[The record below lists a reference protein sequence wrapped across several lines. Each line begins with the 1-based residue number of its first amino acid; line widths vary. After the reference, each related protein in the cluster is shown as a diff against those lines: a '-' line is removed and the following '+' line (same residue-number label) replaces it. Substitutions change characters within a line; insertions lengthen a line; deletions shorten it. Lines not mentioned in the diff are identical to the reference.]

1 MNGIILAA
9 GRGSRVNQ
17 SSKNK
22 PKGMF
27 LYKNKTLIDHILEN
41 FKKNMINKTSIV
53 TGYKSK
59 NLKVFSTKKFHNKFW
74 RSTNILYSLYKA
86 DNWLKKYTCIVS
98 YSDIF
103 YEKSAISFL
112 KKTKGDIVI
121 LYDVN
126 WYKIWKKRFQ
136 NPLLDAE
143 TFKIKKNNLV
153 QIGDKTKNLKEIQ
166 GQYMGVFK
174 ITPRGW
180 QIIKKHLKKIKNFET
195 YDITKL
201 LKSLISEKKNLV
213 KVVKY
218 KDKWFEVDTYKDYKI
233 FLKDKNE

>member
-1 MNGIILAA
+1 M
-9 GRGSRVNQ
+9 
-17 SSKNK
+17 
-22 PKGMF
+22 
-27 LYKNKTLIDHILEN
+27 
-41 FKKNMINKTSIV
+41 
-53 TGYKSK
+53 
-59 NLKVFSTKKFHNKFW
+59 
-74 RSTNILYSLYKA
+74 
-86 DNWLKKYTCIVS
+86 
-98 YSDIF
+98 
-103 YEKSAISFL
+103 
-112 KKTKGDIVI
+112 
-121 LYDVN
+121 
-126 WYKIWKKRFQ
+126 
-136 NPLLDAE
+136 LDAE

-180 QIIKKHLKKIKNFET
+180 QNNKKTFKKIKYFKS

-233 FLKDKNE
+233 FLKDKNELNN